1 MRSLI
6 QPFLSVQNLAKFG
19 ENFNNF
25 FKFPKF
31 EKKNQLKKKHL
42 PNFYTFSNK

>member
-1 MRSLI
+1 MENVFFVSAI
-6 QPFLSVQNLAKFG
+6 FVGAKFG

-31 EKKNQLKKKHL
+31 EKKNQLKKRTPTKFL
-42 PNFYTFSNK
+42 YIFK